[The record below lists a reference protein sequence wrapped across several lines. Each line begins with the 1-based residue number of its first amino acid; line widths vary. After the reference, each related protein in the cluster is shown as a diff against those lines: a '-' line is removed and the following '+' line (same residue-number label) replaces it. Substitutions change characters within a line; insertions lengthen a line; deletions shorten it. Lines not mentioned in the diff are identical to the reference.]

1 MPSVVIEPAESFTQL
16 PLIAPTRPIHLKL
29 SIDLFTEFTPGLI
42 FVTGMLSA
50 RVYFATYLYNVVVVG
65 KAVRVFTEIVP
76 SAWSYHFVQ
85 WENSDIKQPFSEHSF
100 TEHLL
105 DAYCVLGTVVVI
117 GNTLASSKRGHRF
130 HFFES

>member
-1 MPSVVIEPAESFTQL
+1 MPSVVIEAAESFTQL

-50 RVYFATYLYNVVVVG
+50 RVFFATYLYNVVVVG

-76 SAWSYHFVQ
+76 GAWSYHFVQ
-85 WENSDIKQPFSEHSF
+85 WRIQTFSSPSVNIHS
-100 TEHLL
+100 LNI
-105 DAYCVLGTVVVI
+105 CSVPVVCQE
-117 GNTLASSKRGHRF
+117 LW
-130 HFFES
+130 

>member
-1 MPSVVIEPAESFTQL
+1 MEPAESFTQL

-50 RVYFATYLYNVVVVG
+50 RVYFESYLYNVVVVG
-65 KAVRVFTEIVP
+65 KAVCMFKEIVP

-85 WENSDIKQPFSEHSF
+85 WKNSDIQQPFSEHSL

-105 DAYCVLGTVVVI
+105 GAYCVLGTVVVI
-117 GNTLASSKRGHRF
+117 GDALASSKRGHRF